1 MSHATDRLAL
11 IARVL
16 AQPEDWREAVW
27 YEWVVPS
34 RTPAAAEVDALC
46 DQIQARAR
54 RMSK

>member
-1 MSHATDRLAL
+1 MSHATERLAL

-34 RTPAAAEVDALC
+34 RTSNAAEVDALC
-46 DQIQARAR
+46 EEMQTRAR
-54 RMSK
+54 RMA